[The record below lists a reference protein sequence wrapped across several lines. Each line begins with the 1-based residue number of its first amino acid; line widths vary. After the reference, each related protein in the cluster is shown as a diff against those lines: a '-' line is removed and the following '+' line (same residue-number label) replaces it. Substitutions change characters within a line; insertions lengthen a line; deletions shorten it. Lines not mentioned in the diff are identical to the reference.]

1 MDPITAF
8 ALAQGALKAIR
19 SGVEFY
25 KECQTAAA
33 DVSEITTEISG
44 HIGKFLDAKTVVQ
57 DAAAKAKQDSEDP
70 SNAGNINSQALN
82 NVMMEMQLENAEKE
96 LREMLVYQT
105 PGLGAV
111 WSRFEDERN
120 RLTRI
125 QEAHKEKE
133 KQRLEQ
139 LRHASAKKAADRR
152 RVMKQLWHDAH
163 WALVVVT
170 IVCMF
175 SGSMYL
181 IVHDRME
188 QYPELGSCFIPRGS
202 PGYDFYSR
210 LRWVDCTIPK

>member
-1 MDPITAF
+1 M
-8 ALAQGALKAIR
+8 AQGALKAIR

-25 KECQTAAA
+25 KECQAAAA
-33 DVSEITTEISG
+33 DVSEVTTEISG

-82 NVMMEMQLENAEKE
+82 NVMMQMQLENAEKE

-120 RLTRI
+120 RLTAI

-133 KQRLEQ
+133 KLRQEQ
-139 LRHASAKKAADRR
+139 LRRIAAKKAADRR
-152 RVMKQLWHDAH
+152 RAIMQLWHDAH
-163 WALVVVT
+163 WVLIVISVT
-170 IVCMF
+170 LMF
-175 SGSMYL
+175 GGCMYL
-181 IVHDRME
+181 IVRDRAE
-188 QYPELGSCFIPRGS
+188 QYPELGRCFIPKGS
-202 PGYDFYSR
+202 PGYEFYNN
-210 LRWVDCTIPK
+210 LRWVDCSIPS